1 VSYSRKKSSSPTR
14 RKLSKSAE
22 KPESGF
28 LRSKVLDIITHP
40 KQYNPEEHKG
50 MLEDIEQYGSET
62 CRGPIDPCFVG
73 DGSYARAYKTCGK
86 RDCYLLK
93 IKKTKRTFDI
103 NEYKIN
109 EMAYRKLL
117 AKKFTLIA
125 QPKGVFGYA
134 HDPLAF
140 VYLFEEGSITL
151 DKFLETYDFDES
163 ELKSILFQ
171 SALCLYSLQKGVPG
185 FCHNDLHTDNILI
198 VPQSKV
204 FSYGSVKMR
213 CKYTI
218 RLIDF
223 GQSTTVQHK
232 TKLGHQLWEKTS
244 GNTMVDF
251 LRLCNWILLTLY
263 KLIRFDTNLKIKS
276 IITNFLALLSG
287 YVSKDC
293 IRNGGKAR
301 KASSKTGKYLSVPY
315 LTLNR
320 DGETY
325 INSVYSSDQPNAM
338 NLILKDKYFTGT

>member
-1 VSYSRKKSSSPTR
+1 MSYSRHRSSPSRKKKSR
-14 RKLSKSAE
+14 SAE
-22 KPESGF
+22 KRQDGF
-28 LRSKVLDIITHP
+28 VRSRVLDIIKHP
-40 KQYNPEEHKG
+40 PKYNPEEHSE
-50 MLEDIEQYGSET
+50 MLQDIEQYGSEK

-73 DGSYARAYKTCGK
+73 DGSWARAYKTCGK
-86 RDCYLLK
+86 KECYLLK

-109 EMAYRKLL
+109 ELAYKKLI
-117 AKKFTLIA
+117 AKKFALIA
-125 QPKGVFGYA
+125 QPRGVFGYA

-171 SALCLYSLQKGVPG
+171 AALCLYYLQKGVPG
-185 FCHNDLHTDNILI
+185 FCHNDLHTDNILVI
-198 VPQSKV
+198 PQTKTY
-204 FSYGSVKMR
+204 SYGSVKIK
-213 CKYTI
+213 CKYTV

-223 GQSTTVQHK
+223 GQSTTIQHQ
-232 TKLGHQLWEKTS
+232 TKLGKQLWNKTS

-263 KLIRFDTNLKIKS
+263 KLIRFDTIPKIKS
-276 IITNFLALLSG
+276 IITNFLELLSG

-293 IRNGGKAR
+293 IRNGGRAR

-320 DGETY
+320 DGESY
-325 INSVYSSDQPNAM
+325 INSIYSSDKPNAM
-338 NLILKDKYFTGT
+338 NLILKDKYFTIK